1 MKKPKLAECP
11 FCGRTPS
18 GKRFCSTMQGP
29 ALICD
34 HCQTDGPPAL
44 DREVVGA
51 DEDKYRPL
59 AIKKWNKRALDSESY
74 CRGIAAAAAFVM
86 QFDKYVQHPYRL
98 SDCILGK
105 FNLIGKRKIQKN
117 EQPSAEAL
125 SAAIH
130 YYQVCWMGGAQSGIH
145 DRAEALSRF
154 EKAMKAMHS
163 LGPERRV
170 PARRKGQRRTPGGPA
185 FVLGSVMSKERRER
199 EKREGAIRR
208 RS

>member
-1 MKKPKLAECP
+1 MKKLKPLPCP
-11 FCGRTPS
+11 FCGQTPT
-18 GKRFCSTMQGP
+18 GKIFCSTMQGP
-29 ALICD
+29 ALTCD
-34 HCQTDGPPAL
+34 YCQTDGPPAL

-59 AIKKWNKRALDSESY
+59 AIQKWNKRAVDSASY

-130 YYQVCWMGGAQSGIH
+130 YYQVCFQGGAKVGH
-145 DRAEALSRF
+145 PDRERAAARF
-154 EKAMKAMHS
+154 ERAMKVMHS
-163 LGPERRV
+163 FGPSRRT
-170 PARRKGQRRTPGGPA
+170 PARRKGERRKPGGPT
-185 FVLGSVMSKERRER
+185 FVLGSMLPRERRER
-199 EKREGAIRR
+199 QKREGVVRR